1 MKKEIFVLFA
11 ILLLFQW
18 VNGQNNG
25 QRKKTQASATTNQ
38 RTNGNRQGT
47 VQKPAVN
54 IPKGY
59 LDTTGVNDFKNNAK
73 PAATNVSERTTN
85 PETNGQNRR
94 TVQQPAAHIPK
105 GYLDTTGVNDF
116 KNNNKPAAT
125 NVKGNTTNPQAGNQN
140 QRTVQPNSTPVKQTK
155 LDDLKNP
162 FDSTKKVKPGVQ
174 SGQVP
179 AGRKRRVARH

>member
-25 QRKKTQASATTNQ
+25 QRKKPQASATTNQ

-59 LDTTGVNDFKNNAK
+59 LDTTGVNDFKNN
-73 PAATNVSERTTN
+73 T
-85 PETNGQNRR
+85 
-94 TVQQPAAHIPK
+94 
-105 GYLDTTGVNDF
+105 
-116 KNNNKPAAT
+116 KPAAT

-140 QRTVQPNSTPVKQTK
+140 QRTVQTNSTPVKQTK

-162 FDSTKKVKPGVQ
+162 FDSTKKVKQGVQ
-174 SGQVP
+174 SGQAP
-179 AGRKRRVARH
+179 ASQKGRANRQ